1 MVTLDGSA
9 STGFPALTYTW
20 TGPFPEGEGTVIGES
35 PTVTLP
41 LGTSTIT
48 LIVNDGAVDSEA
60 DTVDVTVA
68 LTVEGLQPPLAALV
82 LEPEPMPM
90 PGRAFR
96 RGRTLPLKLRLVCN
110 GVALTDAVVAAPVI
124 VGFER
129 AGDALDV
136 ADLDAG
142 RANAGGLAF
151 RFAGDH
157 WIYNLSTRGRQLG
170 IYIITIEMP
179 DGLRYR
185 AIFELR

>member
-124 VGFER
+124 VGLER

-142 RANAGGLAF
+142 RANAGGLGARGDGRGGRIGPHV
-151 RFAGDH
+151 RFTASGEA
-157 WIYNLSTRGRQLG
+157 SRR
-170 IYIITIEMP
+170 
-179 DGLRYR
+179 RR
-185 AIFELR
+185 AR